1 MAKKILSAL
10 LLFFILVFSSLL
22 VSAWQPPPSQ
32 PPQQNVPAPVNVGSQ
47 PQDKAGPL
55 GASKLSTATLCLV
68 GVCINQWSD
77 LQNLIGE
84 PLYWAKS
91 GATVHLKILAEK
103 LGIGTTNTQDHKLVV
118 SGGSVLINTP
128 VVGTPPTNP
137 WTSGGKAPIG
147 GTAYHATALQNNRFY
162 IFGGWNG
169 AYLSGE
175 LLIYDFVSARWF
187 LGSSDTPRAGHS
199 MVAYNNKLYVYGGFT
214 TNEQN
219 TGPGQY
225 LNTLRIYDIASDTWS
240 DGPNFGGP
248 RAFHNAVVLGNRMYV
263 FGGKDSAN
271 TYYQNFFAFNFLNNS
286 WETISSLVPVP
297 PRIWFSM
304 STYPATNSIYLFGGS
319 GNDALP
325 RADLWQYNLSSGQWT
340 RGPDA
345 PFGPRYGHGSAVFNN
360 YLFIMYGSTQ
370 QDVRIYDLSQNQW
383 IGDSYSD
390 PFYLDSGGPRE
401 GFGNP
406 QVYNNKIYVYG
417 GKIGESYMQD
427 LREIAPPLV
436 FNPPSWSAGPPDSIG
451 RYAHSAVVYNNKMYV
466 FGGYPNPYDL
476 RIFDFISN
484 TWSAGP
490 SDSIGRFGHSAVVY
504 NNKMYVFGGAGP
516 GGYRY
521 DLRIFDF
528 ISNTWS
534 GGTSDSIGR
543 YAHSAVVYNNKM
555 YVFGGYYYPS
565 RYLNDLRIFDFISNT
580 WSAGPPDSIGRSGH
594 SAVVYNNKMYVF
606 GGYGE
611 DDYRHDLR
619 IFDFISNTW
628 SAGPSDSI
636 RRALHSA
643 VVYNNKMYVFGGY
656 PNPYDLRIFDFGSQ
670 LTFSLKSQSS
680 GGVVSDFGIV
690 LANNKVYFIGGKI
703 GNKYFRNLLSYDLVS
718 SQWSSLSPDIAGN
731 NAGSRA
737 VTDGSNLYVFG
748 GFNGSTYLNLMRKYN
763 IASDTWEI
771 LSSDS
776 IPRSHQ
782 AMVIADN
789 NIYISGG
796 FNGTYLSDLRKY
808 NISTKTFSSVSTL
821 PTPRSHHSMVL
832 SGSKLYLLFG
842 QNSTG
847 ALASVNIYNISN
859 NQWSSG
865 ASDPAGSRYA
875 HTTAF
880 YNNKIYVFG
889 GLSGS
894 LALNDVR
901 IYDIST
907 DSWQSGFPDIKGR
920 ALAGAVTYNTKAY
933 IFFGTDNQ
941 GTYYNDIR
949 IYDLNAPL
957 TQPKNNILV
966 LQAQNE
972 NTFRFE
978 TSGRAFT
985 KQGGAWISGG
995 ADLAEYYPSTEK
1007 LEPGDVVSLDLQNK
1021 GYIKKAQKG
1030 EAVLGVIAENPG
1042 FIMGYQEEISKD
1054 HYLVSMLGRTKV
1066 KVAGP
1071 IKKGDILTIS
1081 SKEGLAEKATQ
1092 CGFGIS
1098 MEDSFLPEN
1107 TIEAVIRFTCNF

>member
-187 LGSSDTPRAGHS
+187 LGSS
-199 MVAYNNKLYVYGGFT
+199 AYNNKLYVYGGFT

-451 RYAHSAVVYNNKMYV
+451 RYA
-466 FGGYPNPYDL
+466 
-476 RIFDFISN
+476 
-484 TWSAGP
+484 
-490 SDSIGRFGHSAVVY
+490 
-504 NNKMYVFGGAGP
+504 
-516 GGYRY
+516 
-521 DLRIFDF
+521 
-528 ISNTWS
+528 
-534 GGTSDSIGR
+534 
-543 YAHSAVVYNNKM
+543 
-555 YVFGGYYYPS
+555 
-565 RYLNDLRIFDFISNT
+565 
-580 WSAGPPDSIGRSGH
+580 
-594 SAVVYNNKMYVF
+594 
-606 GGYGE
+606 
-611 DDYRHDLR
+611 
-619 IFDFISNTW
+619 
-628 SAGPSDSI
+628 
-636 RRALHSA
+636 HSA